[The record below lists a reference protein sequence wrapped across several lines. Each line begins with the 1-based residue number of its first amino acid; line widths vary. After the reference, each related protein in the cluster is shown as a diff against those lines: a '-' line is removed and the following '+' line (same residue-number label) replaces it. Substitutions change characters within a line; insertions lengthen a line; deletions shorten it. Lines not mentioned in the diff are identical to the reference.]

1 MIVFVVPPPPP
12 PLCTAALTYL
22 HSKHIAHCDLSLE
35 NVVIRPSDLR
45 LCILDFG
52 LCVATNGAGHSEE
65 LLLRPPHGK
74 AKYQAPEVRLGQR
87 ERSRAKAARARAAR
101 AWAARGAPGLRGL
114 CTGLRMG
121 SRGVRVLLLV
131 WPEHPS

>member
-1 MIVFVVPPPPP
+1 LSSTSPWLPTP
-12 PLCTAALTYL
+12 ALTYL

-74 AKYQAPEVRLGQR
+74 AKYQAPEVRLSQR
-87 ERSRAKAARARAAR
+87 ERSRAKAARAWGRACLGCAR
-101 AWAARGAPGLRGL
+101 LGCARLGCAGCAQAFVWKAAGCVYCCSFG
-114 CTGLRMG
+114 
-121 SRGVRVLLLV
+121 
-131 WPEHPS
+131 PSTPD